1 MNSYAIYRIAE
12 TLRVLVFMTLAI
24 LILRFYPLTAIMIV
38 MLALFNDGAILSIAY
53 DNVRYRNV
61 PEAWNM
67 RMVLS
72 IATVLGLIGP
82 ASDFILFYIADR
94 VLMLGHPELQTMMYL
109 KLSVAGHLTIFQTRT
124 RGPWWSTRPAWI
136 LLAAVGGTQAAAT
149 LIAVYGFGLVIPLSW
164 KYAGIVWG
172 YAVFWFLVGDPLK
185 LLTYKVLDTFKSDTK
200 SQIKA
205 EPTAASI
212 GGPEPADKPVEKA
225 SATAEGDAASSDASA
240 TPEAKAILPSEDHDA
255 TEPQGT
261 TAAAPEAKPD
271 ADASPG
277 TEPARKAAS
286 DAVPAS
292 KAAAGTKPT
301 PKAAA

>member
-1 MNSYAIYRIAE
+1 
-12 TLRVLVFMTLAI
+12 
-24 LILRFYPLTAIMIV
+24 
-38 MLALFNDGAILSIAY
+38 
-53 DNVRYRNV
+53 
-61 PEAWNM
+61 
-67 RMVLS
+67 
-72 IATVLGLIGP
+72 
-82 ASDFILFYIADR
+82 
-94 VLMLGHPELQTMMYL
+94 MMYL

-124 RGPWWSTRPAWI
+124 RGPWWSTRPAGI
-136 LLAAVGGTQAAAT
+136 LLAAVGGTQVAAT
-149 LIAVYGFGLVIPLSW
+149 VIAVYGAGLVVPLGW

-240 TPEAKAILPSEDHDA
+240 TPEAKAILPSENHDG
-255 TEPQGT
+255 TKPQGT

-271 ADASPG
+271 ADVSPE
-277 TEPARKAAS
+277 TKPARKAAS
-286 DAVPAS
+286 DSAPAPKPDS
-292 KAAAGTKPT
+292 GTKPA